1 MNPENLRKMKVIN
14 LKRSAISAAQEKM
27 EKAAL
32 EFSKTMYEAL
42 YELLGSQYE
51 SKINGMTQEIREDI
65 RKEYDIDLLIEEG
78 KSHGAFEVDEKE

>member
-1 MNPENLRKMKVIN
+1 MKVIN

-42 YELLGSQYE
+42 YELFGSQYE
-51 SKINGMTQEIREDI
+51 SKINSMTQEIREDI

>member
-1 MNPENLRKMKVIN
+1 MKVIN

-51 SKINGMTQEIREDI
+51 SKINSMTQEIREDI